1 MRAEEERVPP
11 APLARTKPWSSEGL
25 ISRAML
31 RAEAEASSDFQ
42 SKPNWSMRTG
52 PRTTRLGMR
61 EERKPEEE
69 GGASGGWGGGVG
81 WSGSF
86 EKLMEA
92 RATLTP
98 STCHVRSQM
107 APALMSARMSAAER
121 DWKGA
126 SAEPVAEKDST
137 KAEEPRHEM
146 PLREASALRWEEMA
160 ALIQRRKLSL
170 LR

>member
-1 MRAEEERVPP
+1 
-11 APLARTKPWSSEGL
+11 
-25 ISRAML
+25 
-31 RAEAEASSDFQ
+31 
-42 SKPNWSMRTG
+42 
-52 PRTTRLGMR
+52 MR

-69 GGASGGWGGGVG
+69 AGASGVGGGGEG

-86 EKLMEA
+86 EKLTEA

-121 DWKGA
+121 EWKGA
-126 SAEPVAEKDST
+126 SAEPEAEKDST

-146 PLREASALRWEEMA
+146 PLREASALRREEMA